1 MASSGCESLGNSWN
15 YLSSPTD
22 GGSLESISSLSSL
35 KSRRILTGRALPL
48 KADGSPAASSLSY
61 PGKIII
67 KGQRALSALP
77 WSCSS
82 LQSSTFGLSSSVPL
96 IKHWGGAG
104 RGQLWLPHLPPAQPS
119 PAGSSPLQGVTLQVP
134 GSSSTNN
141 SALGDQASNRIN
153 SSIFI
158 FFKNC
163 IFIFLISRSN
173 CSIWK
178 YF

>member
-104 RGQLWLPHLPPAQPS
+104 RGQPWLPHLPPAQPS
-119 PAGSSPLQGVTLQVP
+119 PAGSSPLLSKEWHCRCQAALPPTTQPWEIRPQTELTLLFLYF
-134 GSSSTNN
+134 S
-141 SALGDQASNRIN
+141 RIV
-153 SSIFI
+153 
-158 FFKNC
+158 
-163 IFIFLISRSN
+163 FL
-173 CSIWK
+173 